1 MVKRLA
7 LLFAAL
13 MVLGFVVAGCG
24 DDDDD
29 GGDSG
34 SSDTPAQTES
44 KEDSGGSSGGGG
56 NSAAAKAAKDGCEA
70 GIKNNA
76 AIDASKQE
84 ELSQECQKVADAAA
98 SGDQGEFKKAYTSYC
113 NKLAEALPEA
123 ARDAAKSACQQGA
136 DAIPAG

>member
-7 LLFAAL
+7 VLFAAL

-29 GGDSG
+29 KGSD
-34 SSDTPAQTES
+34 SSDTPAKT
-44 KEDSGGSSGGGG
+44 EDSGSSGSSGGS
-56 NSAAAKAAKDGCEA
+56 NNEAAAKAAKDGCEA

-84 ELSQECQKVADAAA
+84 ELSKECQKVADAAA
-98 SGDQGEFKKAYTSYC
+98 SGDKDEFAKAYGSYC

-123 ARDAAKSACQQGA
+123 ARAAAKDACQQGA
-136 DAIPAG
+136 DALQK

>member
-7 LLFAAL
+7 VLFAAL

-29 GGDSG
+29 GGSG
-34 SSDTPAQTES
+34 SSDTPADTE
-44 KEDSGGSSGGGG
+44 KKADDSGGSSGGG
-56 NSAAAKAAKDGCEA
+56 NTAAADAAREGCEA

-84 ELSQECQKVADAAA
+84 ELSKECEKVADAAA

-123 ARDAAKSACQQGA
+123 ARAAAKDACAQGA

>member
-7 LLFAAL
+7 MLFAAL

-29 GGDSG
+29 DGGDSG
-34 SSDTPAQTES
+34 SDTPAKTES
-44 KEDSGGSSGGGG
+44 SGGSSGSSGGG
-56 NSAAAKAAKDGCEA
+56 NSAAADAAREGCEA

-76 AIDASKQE
+76 AIAADKQE
-84 ELSQECQKVADAAA
+84 ELSNECGKVADAAA
-98 SGDQGEFKKAYTSYC
+98 SGDRDEFKKAYTSYC
-113 NKLAEALPEA
+113 NKLAEALPEQA
-123 ARDAAKSACQQGA
+123 QAAAKSACQQGA

>member
-7 LLFAAL
+7 MLFAAL

-34 SSDTPAQTES
+34 SDTPAQTES
-44 KEDSGGSSGGGG
+44 KESGGSSGGG
-56 NSAAAKAAKDGCEA
+56 NASAGEAAREGCEA

-76 AIDASKQE
+76 AIDASKQD
-84 ELSQECQKVADAAA
+84 ELSKECEKVADAAA
-98 SGDQGEFKKAYTSYC
+98 SGDQAEFKKAYTSYC
-113 NKLAEALPEA
+113 NKLAEALPEQ
-123 ARDAAKSACQQGA
+123 AREAAKSACAQGA
-136 DAIPAG
+136 ESIPAG

>member
-7 LLFAAL
+7 VLFAAL

-29 GGDSG
+29 GGG
-34 SSDTPAQTES
+34 SSDTPAQTE
-44 KEDSGGSSGGGG
+44 DSGGSGSSGGGG
-56 NSAAAKAAKDGCEA
+56 NEAAAKAAKDGCEA

-84 ELSQECQKVADAAA
+84 ELSKECAKVADAAA
-98 SGDQGEFKKAYTSYC
+98 SGDKAEFKKAYTSYC
-113 NKLAEALPEA
+113 NKLSEALPEA
-123 ARDAAKSACQQGA
+123 ARAAAKDACQQGA
-136 DAIPAG
+136 DALQ

>member
-1 MVKRLA
+1 MTKRLA
-7 LLFAAL
+7 LLFASL

-24 DDDDD
+24 DDNKDK
-29 GGDSG
+29 GSG
-34 SSDTPAQTES
+34 SSATPADTE
-44 KEDSGGSSGGGG
+44 KKADDSGGSSGGG
-56 NSAAAKAAKDGCEA
+56 NAAAAKAAKDGCEA

-76 AIDASKQE
+76 AIDASKQD
-84 ELSQECQKVADAAA
+84 ELSKECQKVADAAA

-123 ARDAAKSACQQGA
+123 ARTAAKDACQQGA

>member
-7 LLFAAL
+7 MLLAAL

-29 GGDSG
+29 GGGG
-34 SSDTPAQTES
+34 SSDTPAQKE
-44 KEDSGGSSGGGG
+44 EDSGGSGGSAGGG
-56 NSAAAKAAKDGCEA
+56 NEAAAKAAKDGCEA

-84 ELSQECQKVADAAA
+84 ELSKECEKVAEAAA
-98 SGDQGEFKKAYTSYC
+98 SGDKAEFKKAYTSYC
-113 NKLAEALPEA
+113 NKLSEALPEA
-123 ARDAAKSACQQGA
+123 ARAAAKDACQQGA
-136 DAIPAG
+136 DALQ

>member
-7 LLFAAL
+7 VLFAAL

-29 GGDSG
+29 GGSG
-34 SSDTPAQTES
+34 SSDTPAETE
-44 KEDSGGSSGGGG
+44 KKAEDSGGSSGGG
-56 NSAAAKAAKDGCEA
+56 NTAAADAAREGCEA

-76 AIDASKQE
+76 AIDASKQD
-84 ELSQECQKVADAAA
+84 ELSKECEKVADAAA
-98 SGDQGEFKKAYTSYC
+98 SGDQGEFKKAYSSYC

-123 ARDAAKSACQQGA
+123 ARTAAKDACQQGA

>member
-7 LLFAAL
+7 MLLAAL

-29 GGDSG
+29 KGSG
-34 SSDTPAQTES
+34 SPDTPAKT
-44 KEDSGGSSGGGG
+44 EDSGGSGSAAGGS
-56 NSAAAKAAKDGCEA
+56 NNEAAAKAAKDGCEA

-84 ELSQECQKVADAAA
+84 ELSKECQKVADAAA
-98 SGDQGEFKKAYTSYC
+98 SGDKEEFSKAYGSYC

-123 ARDAAKSACQQGA
+123 ARAAAKDACQQGA
-136 DAIPAG
+136 DALQK